1 MRLGEDQPLT
11 AVSPDERTGIFRTT
25 DNHGQEIT
33 GVCYQPVTGKNKFI
47 YLTERQIADFN
58 EFINNGGRV
67 IFSEDVVNTGATIK
81 AMRQLFVNFCG
92 AEAADIQTVA
102 AAFEGNQAC
111 AGVQDYD

>member
-1 MRLGEDQPLT
+1 MQLDKDQPAT
-11 AVSPDERTGIFRTT
+11 AVFPDKQTGIFRTT

-33 GVCYQPVTGKNKFI
+33 GVCYQPVTGKNKFL
-47 YLTERQIADFN
+47 YLTEKQIADFN

-67 IFSEDVVNTGATIK
+67 IFSEDVVSTGVTIRE
-81 AMRQLFVNFCG
+81 MRRMFTNFCG
-92 AEAADIQTVA
+92 ADAGDIQTVA